1 MRWLAC
7 IGMVAGMA
15 AVPGIAA
22 ERRSVFPPGIKPAG
36 PYSPGVV
43 QGDYLYVSG
52 QGPRDANGKY
62 GDTPEANMRQALRNI
77 RAIVEA
83 GGMTMKH
90 VTFAHV
96 YLHSSVPKSE
106 MEKVWKETFPKNP
119 PKLLVFAAHRMPLDI
134 PVEINAIAVNDLAK
148 KKASKMKLPDQ
159 NSKAGCHKATGG
171 ILCTASVTTAAT
183 VEEQTKLTFEQLGT
197 ALAVAGYKLSDVVA
211 TNVQLD
217 SVDDFAKMNG
227 VYGTFFPKDSP
238 PTRTT
243 IGPKTPVASREAVS
257 GQYPQLV
264 KIALLAVK

>member
-1 MRWLAC
+1 MTRRLVFLGLAAMLA
-7 IGMVAGMA
+7 IG
-15 AVPGIAA
+15 A
-22 ERRSVFPPGIKPAG
+22 ERKSVFPPGIKPAG
-36 PYSPGVV
+36 PYSPGVL

-62 GDTPEANMRQALRNI
+62 GDTPEANMRQTLRNI

-83 GGMTMKH
+83 GGLTMEH
-90 VTFAHV
+90 IAYAHI

-119 PKLLVFAAHRMPLDI
+119 PKRLVFAAHRMPLDI
-134 PVEINAIAVNDLAK
+134 PVEINAIAVRDPAMKKQASSKLRLPGEIPSLGC
-148 KKASKMKLPDQ
+148 KKAP
-159 NSKAGCHKATGG
+159 AG
-171 ILCTASVTTAAT
+171 ILCSARDATMGT
-183 VEEQTKLTFEQLGT
+183 VEEQTKRTMEQLAS
-197 ALAVAGYKLSDVVA
+197 ALALAGYTMADVVA

-243 IGPKTPVASREAVS
+243 VGPRPPMTSRAAVDN
-257 GQYPQLV
+257 QYPQLIRV
-264 KIALLAVK
+264 SVLAVK